1 MTSYRWPGN
10 VRELRNAMEA
20 AAVLS
25 EVDTITL
32 AHLPEAVTKHVRN
45 VTRPIRARPSLDEI
59 EREHIARVLAN
70 SRTLEDAAMKL
81 GINASTLWRKR
92 KRYKL
97 DSLATSKA

>member
-1 MTSYRWPGN
+1 
-10 VRELRNAMEA
+10 MEA
-20 AAVLS
+20 SAVLS
-25 EVDTITL
+25 DADTITL
-32 AHLPEAVTKHVRN
+32 AHLPEAVTKHGRN
-45 VTRPIRARPSLDEI
+45 VGGPTRSRPSLDEI

-97 DSLATSKA
+97 DPLVASKF